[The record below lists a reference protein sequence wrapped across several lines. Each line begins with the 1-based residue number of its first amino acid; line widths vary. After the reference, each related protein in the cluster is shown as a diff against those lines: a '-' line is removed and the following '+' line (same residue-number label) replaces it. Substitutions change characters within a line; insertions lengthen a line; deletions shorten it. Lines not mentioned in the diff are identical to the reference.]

1 MYKKLLSQSFIK
13 RVSIIIFLISGLI
26 LFFILNGSKYFSLE
40 NLGSTYKHI
49 DVYVRSNYIFS
60 SIGFAAIYITTVF
73 FSIPVKPLLKMIAG
87 LLFGLWLGFII
98 CLMSATI
105 GAMLAFLFIKYSWGE
120 VSSKPKYRIVSKFKS
135 LVENNPI
142 TILFVSRLLPIP
154 FFVPNILAGILK
166 IKNSI
171 FFFTTLIGIVPVTFI
186 YVWFGTHVKKAVIEG
201 SVDNFIDTK
210 FILAISILGILA
222 LVPLVFRKKL

>member
-1 MYKKLLSQSFIK
+1 MRRI
-13 RVSIIIFLISGLI
+13 SIIIFLLSGLI

-40 NLGSTYKHI
+40 NLGNTYKHI
-49 DVYVRSNYIFS
+49 DVYVKANYIFS
-60 SIGFAAIYITTVF
+60 ALIFASIYIATVF
-73 FSIPVKPLLKMIAG
+73 FSIPIKPILKMIAG
-87 LLFGLWLGFII
+87 LLFGLWLGFTV
-98 CLMSATI
+98 CLISATT

-166 IKNSI
+166 IKNTI
-171 FFFTTLIGIVPVTFI
+171 FLFTTLIGIVPVTFI
-186 YVWFGTHVKKAVIEG
+186 YVWFGTHLEKTVLKG
-201 SVDNFIDTK
+201 NVDNFIDTK

-222 LVPLVFRKKL
+222 LVPLLFRKKL